1 MLANVFYISMEPM
14 VKMVWELELSLSTPN
29 LLEGLQ
35 LAQSMNIS
43 KVMVFFDSMLVDNQI
58 RGDYELASILFDRI
72 LKKVLVEKLVRRSIE
87 DPIIEAFEITEEEE
101 SWMTS
106 HILFLKKGILP
117 ADDKEARKI

>member
-1 MLANVFYISMEPM
+1 MDA
-14 VKMVWELELSLSTPN
+14 LS
-29 LLEGLQ
+29 
-35 LAQSMNIS
+35 
-43 KVMVFFDSMLVDNQI
+43 K
-58 RGDYELASILFDRI
+58 LASILFDRI